1 MQNMDFYSGK
11 DSRVYNQSMGIQ
23 DADNVARLDAM
34 YRKEADRNKKK
45 ASRMMSIII
54 GLCIISFTAG
64 LVVGIKFAS
73 GAQTE
78 IIDDNTR
85 QAVTQIGSHV
95 SNLISNGAVQ
105 EKNTAPKNVF
115 PRDEYPFVIKLK
127 KNYNV
132 KDSREIAQFLSQ
144 KGHTVIVSNDKNR
157 YKLYVGP
164 FRDQGEAARTI
175 QQISA
180 YNQKEWFNKIQ
191 VVKR

>member
-45 ASRMMSIII
+45 ASRMMSVII

-64 LVVGIKFAS
+64 LIVGIKFAS
-73 GAQTE
+73 GAQSE

-105 EKNTAPKNVF
+105 EKNTTPKNVF
-115 PRDEYPFVIKLK
+115 PRDEYPFVIKLN

-175 QQISA
+175 QQISE